1 MSKWKGTEKEKLQ
14 LSINL
19 SVKDF
24 NNIDVYETMMEL
36 VKRYDIS
43 PQKLHLEITE
53 SVLMSNVEKV
63 LGVIQKLR
71 KEGFFIE
78 IDDFGKGYSSLSML
92 KDIDVDMLKIDME
105 FLRKTENT
113 DKNLVILESI
123 ITMSK
128 KLGLQV
134 LTEGVET
141 QAQIE
146 SLEQLG
152 CNLFQGYYFDKPLSV
167 EDFCRKY
174 TS

>member
-1 MSKWKGTEKEKLQ
+1 
-14 LSINL
+14 
-19 SVKDF
+19 
-24 NNIDVYETMMEL
+24 
-36 VKRYDIS
+36 
-43 PQKLHLEITE
+43 
-53 SVLMSNVEKV
+53 MSNVEKV

>member
-1 MSKWKGTEKEKLQ
+1 MCKWKGTEKEKLQ

-63 LGVIQKLR
+63 LGVIQRLR